1 MEIALSE
8 SLERK
13 VKVTYGGNGKGKL
26 TIDFFDKEDL
36 KAIAEMLTKE

>member
-1 MEIALSE
+1 MEIALSQ

-13 VKVTYGGNGKGKL
+13 VKVTYGKGKGKL
-26 TIDFFDKEDL
+26 VIDFFDKDDL